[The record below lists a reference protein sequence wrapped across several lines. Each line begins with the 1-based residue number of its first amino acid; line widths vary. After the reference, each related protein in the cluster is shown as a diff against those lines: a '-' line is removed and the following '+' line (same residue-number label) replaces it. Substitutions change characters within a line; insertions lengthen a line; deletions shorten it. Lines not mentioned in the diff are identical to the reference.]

1 MNMKSCTKC
10 GSTVNGF
17 HKRKASKDGYRSLC
31 KLCHNED
38 SRKWRSV
45 PKNYIVMKIY
55 QSAWNKT
62 PKGIES
68 SRKSSRKLYEQ
79 SNGTAQKRYNETE
92 KGKLANRLK
101 ASRYNARKNNA
112 SICDLTAE
120 EWEAIKKFYYH
131 KCYYSGSGTQCSKGN
146 LEIEHIILVFIV
158 IVRLMRICTGI
169 AADTCGPF
177 LNEAVDFIPVI
188 AHVDI
193 MK

>member
-146 LEIEHIILVFIV
+146 LEMDHIIPLSKGGNHTMSNIV
-158 IVRLMRICTGI
+158 PSCRKHNAQKRDGS
-169 AADTCGPF
+169 PR
-177 LNEAVDFIPVI
+177 IPVQPLLLL
-188 AHVDI
+188 VV
-193 MK
+193 